1 MTLSFQPLS
10 LAEVAR
16 RRAARTTP
24 FTAAVAPEPALE
36 VRADA
41 VLVDLTA
48 DPDEA
53 R

>member
-1 MTLSFQPLS
+1 VTLSFQPLS
-10 LAEVAR
+10 LSEVAR

-24 FTAAVAPEPALE
+24 FLAAVAPDPALE
-36 VRADA
+36 ARTDA